1 MRLGCRTAVWGLV
14 LPLLGLAGCG
24 CGLLRPGLSP
34 HREPDRVQAEHY
46 NTLGLQRLEEKQ
58 WSQAEAA
65 FRSALEA
72 DPYYGAAH
80 SNLGLALWQ
89 QGRPFD
95 AAWEL
100 RYACRLLPKAS
111 EPRVN
116 LGLLFERAGRYPEAE
131 RQLRDALVLAPEDI
145 EVIGQLAR
153 VQVRQGK
160 QTEET
165 LAWLAVVASQDD
177 SVAWRDWARRQ
188 LARCKTG
195 LIDTRR

>member
-1 MRLGCRTAVWGLV
+1 MLLGSRTAVWGLV
-14 LPLLGLAGCG
+14 LPLFGLVGCG
-24 CGLLRPGLSP
+24 SGLLQPRLSP
-34 HREPDRVQAEHY
+34 QRGPDRAQAEHY
-46 NTLGLQRLEEKQ
+46 NTLGLQHLGEKQ

-80 SNLGLALWQ
+80 SNLGVALLQ
-89 QGRPFD
+89 QGKPYD
-95 AAWEL
+95 AVWEL

-131 RQLRDALVLAPEDI
+131 RELRDALALAPEDLK
-145 EVIGQLAR
+145 VIGQLAR

-165 LAWLAVVASQDD
+165 LVWLQTVATQDD
-177 SVAWRDWARRQ
+177 NPQWRTWARRE
-188 LARCKTG
+188 LARASKR
-195 LIDTRR
+195 DSEVVK

>member
-1 MRLGCRTAVWGLV
+1 MLSGCRTAVWGLV

-24 CGLLRPGLSP
+24 SGLLQARLSP
-34 HREPDRVQAEHY
+34 QRGPDRAQAEHY
-46 NTLGLQRLEEKQ
+46 NTLGLQHLGEKR

-80 SNLGLALWQ
+80 SNLGVSLLQ
-89 QGRPFD
+89 QGRPYD

-111 EPRVN
+111 APRVN
-116 LGLLFERAGRYPEAE
+116 LALLFERAGRYPEAE
-131 RQLRDALVLAPEDI
+131 RELREALVLAPEDL

-153 VQVRQGK
+153 VQVRQG
-160 QTEET
+160 QRTAEA
-165 LAWLAVVASQDD
+165 LAWLQTVATQDD
-177 SVAWRDWARRQ
+177 NPQWRTWARRE
-188 LARCKTG
+188 L
-195 LIDTRR
+195 TRATDRISDK